1 MAASSKLANGR
12 PSRPLRVGLIGA
24 TGYGFAY
31 YEELT
36 KLVQAGLVEW
46 GAATIINPQD
56 APVPMQFFRA
66 NKVPVYDDYQKMLD
80 AEADNLDWLCI
91 PTAISWHETMAVDSL
106 QRGVP
111 VLLEKPMAP
120 TLQGVAAIKAAEKAS
135 GLPVAI
141 GFQHVYGRDTIAIK
155 QRFLD
160 GEIGELR
167 KIESFGLWPRNTEY
181 YERNNWAGKIRD
193 NKGWVLDS
201 PLHNALSHMVNM
213 ILYFAGPSLQERA
226 DVVAMEAE
234 LYRSKPIENFDTVRC
249 IGNLDTGIQASLI
262 LSHGSM
268 HRIDPEIRIH
278 GTKGVYTWRFGG
290 SHSLEVN
297 GGIERIQTM
306 DNLHVRAQMFEKVVR
321 LISGEPGV
329 DYCSTQHA
337 EGEVKWVN
345 AVQDTTPVHTVPKA
359 FCRRLTDEHGDV
371 FDSLHDLEYYALRS
385 YHEGRSFA
393 ELDAPWAV
401 EPGFRDLTG
410 YTAFEGCHF
419 QQKEEQAPVE
429 STS

>member
-1 MAASSKLANGR
+1 MAASPKLTNGR
-12 PSRPLRVGLIGA
+12 PNRPLRVGLIGA

-36 KLVQAGLVEW
+36 TLVQAGLVEW
-46 GAATIINPQD
+46 GAATIINPED

-66 NKVPVYDDYQKMLD
+66 NKVPVYDDYRKMLD
-80 AEADNLDWLCI
+80 AEAGNLDWVCI
-91 PTAISWHETMAVDSL
+91 PTAISWHEAMAVDSL
-106 QRGVP
+106 QRGIP

-120 TLQGVAAIKAAEKAS
+120 TLQGVAAIKAAEQAS

-141 GFQHVYGRDTIAIK
+141 GFQHVYGSDTIAIK
-155 QRFLD
+155 QRLQN

-167 KIESFGLWPRNTEY
+167 KIEGFCLWPRSTTY
-181 YERNNWAGKIRD
+181 YERNNWAGKVRD
-193 NKGWVLDS
+193 NKDWVLDS
-201 PLHNALSHMVNM
+201 PLHNALSHLVNM
-213 ILYFAGPSLQERA
+213 ILYFAGPSMRERA

-234 LYRSKPIENFDTVRC
+234 LYRCKPIENFDTVRC
-249 IGNLDTGIQASLI
+249 VGTLDSGIQASLI

-290 SHSLEVN
+290 THTLEVN

-306 DNLHVRAQMFEKVVR
+306 DNLHVRAEMFQKVVR
-321 LISGEPGV
+321 LIGGEPGV

-337 EGEVKWVN
+337 EGEVKWIN
-345 AVQDTTPVHTVPKA
+345 AVQDTTFVHSIPAA
-359 FCRRLTDEHGDV
+359 FRRRLTDERRDV
-371 FDSLHDLEYYALRS
+371 FDALHDLEYYALRS

-393 ELDAPWAV
+393 ELGAPWAV
-401 EPGFRDLTG
+401 EPGIRDLSG
-410 YTAFEGCHF
+410 YTAFEGCHL
-419 QQKEEQAPVE
+419 QPGEAKAPVE
-429 STS
+429 SRS